1 MLELQDGRRVAVP
14 IQIYLPLGKVIEV
27 LEEQTQLTLVPLKCS
42 NVVEVSSSQV
52 NENEVLVEDWISD
65 TCSESTE
72 LPNVRGLSPLIMEP
86 LAFSLPLAMEG
97 KEVLSVENPVRGE
110 AYSKWFQS
118 RFKEFDHFLGM
129 SLKGLENQATTFLLA
144 VEVELHRKAALEKKK
159 HMI

>member
-1 MLELQDGRRVAVP
+1 MAVP

-65 TCSESTE
+65 TCSEFAE
-72 LPNVRGLSPLIMEP
+72 LPNVGGLSPLIVEP

-97 KEVLSVENPVRGE
+97 QEV
-110 AYSKWFQS
+110 
-118 RFKEFDHFLGM
+118 
-129 SLKGLENQATTFLLA
+129 
-144 VEVELHRKAALEKKK
+144 
-159 HMI
+159 